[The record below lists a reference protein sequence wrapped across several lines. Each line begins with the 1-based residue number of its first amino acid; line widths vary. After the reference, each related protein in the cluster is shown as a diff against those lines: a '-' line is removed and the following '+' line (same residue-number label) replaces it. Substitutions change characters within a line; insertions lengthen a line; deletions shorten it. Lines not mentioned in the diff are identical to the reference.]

1 MPRRASTDKRDRA
14 EATAVLDEFVER
26 YDGWRDA
33 AAGVR
38 DAYYTWRASHE
49 RDAAMAFAAYNV
61 ALDHEEHAAGLLRV
75 SAETVSGAF
84 ATTSESLLSAA
95 H

>member
-1 MPRRASTDKRDRA
+1 
-14 EATAVLDEFVER
+14 
-26 YDGWRDA
+26 
-33 AAGVR
+33 
-38 DAYYTWRASHE
+38 
-49 RDAAMAFAAYNV
+49 MAFAAYNV